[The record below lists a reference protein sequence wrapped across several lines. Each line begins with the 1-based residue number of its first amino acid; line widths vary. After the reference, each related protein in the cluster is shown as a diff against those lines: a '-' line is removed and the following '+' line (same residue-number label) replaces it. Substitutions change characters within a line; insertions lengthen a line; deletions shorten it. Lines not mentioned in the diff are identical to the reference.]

1 MTNRNIICHQHE
13 TPVKLTGRL
22 ELEAHMQ
29 TQHREGANKFQ
40 VEFCIKK
47 NYRLEFLTSWLFMYL
62 PISQINQ
69 ISLIDLSYLK

>member
-47 NYRLEFLTSWLFMYL
+47 
-62 PISQINQ
+62 I
-69 ISLIDLSYLK
+69 IDWSF